1 MIIDPRLQRGFTAL
15 APEPW
20 KSEIQL
26 QNLIMLE
33 TIEMRGIR
41 H

>member
-1 MIIDPRLQRGFTAL
+1 MFTDLSLKTRVYITGPCAS
-15 APEPW
+15 
-20 KSEIQL
+20 KSETQL
-26 QNLIMLE
+26 QNLFMLE